1 MHELFGA
8 GAYQSTSLRDSA
20 AGRDPA
26 DETIEKRLQ
35 RRASGDNVEGLPPM
49 PDRKTLPPPPPTG
62 APTDAD
68 FAGNPLAC

>member
-1 MHELFGA
+1 M
-8 GAYQSTSLRDSA
+8 AYIYPKRNSQ
-20 AGRDPA
+20 DPFVRR
-26 DETIEKRLQ
+26 IEWTL
-35 RRASGDNVEGLPPM
+35 DNFKQKVPPM